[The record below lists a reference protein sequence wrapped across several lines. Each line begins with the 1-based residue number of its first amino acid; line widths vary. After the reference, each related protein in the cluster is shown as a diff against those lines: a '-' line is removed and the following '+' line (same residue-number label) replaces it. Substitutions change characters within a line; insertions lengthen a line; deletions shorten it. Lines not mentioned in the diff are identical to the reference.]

1 MAGLAGVGDARA
13 GQAAAAGLACGRHNI
28 PCVLTGTGGPRA
40 DNERESDS
48 VGSVK
53 YSIVIPIYNEEESFP
68 ALVKRLRE
76 VMDQLDGPAEVVLV
90 DDGSRDGSY
99 ELMAGVNREDPRFKV
114 LQLSR
119 NFGHQIAITAGMDV
133 AAGQAVIVMD
143 ADLQDPPEVILQMAA
158 RWQEGYEVVYAVR
171 ERRDG
176 ETLFKRKTATLFY
189 GIQRR
194 LAEIDQPVEVG
205 DFRLVDRKAL
215 DAFLQM
221 RERNRYVR
229 GMFSWVGFRQTAVPY
244 ARAPRA
250 AGDSKYPLRKMARL
264 ALDGFVGFS
273 TAPLRFALSLGLVMA
288 AVSVVYG
295 VVVIALKLAGLGAWV
310 PGYASLLVTITF
322 LSGVQ
327 LTVMGM
333 VGQYVARIYDETRA
347 RPLYLVREAR
357 GFAAGGRGGAD
368 AEANGEALWPAASQ
382 DSLTR
387 GQRVPPLPP
396 S

>member
-1 MAGLAGVGDARA
+1 MWDGAIDPVD
-13 GQAAAAGLACGRHNI
+13 
-28 PCVLTGTGGPRA
+28 T
-40 DNERESDS
+40 
-48 VGSVK
+48 VK

-76 VMDQLDGPAEVVLV
+76 VMDQLDGPTEVVLV
-90 DDGSRDGSY
+90 DDGSRDASY
-99 ELMAGVNREDPRFKV
+99 ELMTDANAEDPRFKIV
-114 LQLSR
+114 QLSR

-133 AAGQAVIVMD
+133 ASGQAVIVMD
-143 ADLQDPPEVILQMAA
+143 ADLQDPPEVILQMVQQ
-158 RWQEGYEVVYAVR
+158 WQEGYEVVYAVR

-176 ETLFKRKTATLFY
+176 ETLFKRKTATIFY

-194 LAEIDQPVEVG
+194 LAEIDQPMEVG

-244 ARAPRA
+244 TRATRE
-250 AGDSKYPLRKMARL
+250 AGQSKYPFRKMMRL

-273 TAPLRFALSLGLVMA
+273 TAPLRFTLTAGIVLAIGAVLYGTLVLAM
-288 AVSVVYG
+288 
-295 VVVIALKLAGLGAWV
+295 KLAGVPHFG
-310 PGYASLLVTITF
+310 PGYASLLVAITF

-327 LTVMGM
+327 LIVIGM
-333 VGQYVARIYDETRA
+333 VGQYVARIYDEARA

-357 GFAAGGRGGAD
+357 GFSGRSQS
-368 AEANGEALWPAASQ
+368 AEDTLWPAASQ
-382 DSLTR
+382 DSLVR

>member
-1 MAGLAGVGDARA
+1 VR
-13 GQAAAAGLACGRHNI
+13 
-28 PCVLTGTGGPRA
+28 
-40 DNERESDS
+40 
-48 VGSVK
+48 
-53 YSIVIPIYNEEESFP
+53 YSIVIPIYNEEESFG
-68 ALVKRLRE
+68 ALVSRLAE

-99 ELMAGVNREDPRFKV
+99 ALMVAANREDPRFKV

-119 NFGHQIAITAGMDV
+119 NFGHQIAITAGMDA

-171 ERRDG
+171 ERREG
-176 ETLFKRKTATLFY
+176 ETAFKRKTATIFY
-189 GIQRR
+189 GLQRR

-244 ARAPRA
+244 VRASRA
-250 AGDSKYPLRKMARL
+250 AGESKYPLRKMVRL
-264 ALDGFVGFS
+264 AFDGFIGFS
-273 TAPLRFALSLGLVMA
+273 TAPLRFALTLGVVMA
-288 AVSVVYG
+288 AASLLYG
-295 VVVIALKLAGLGAWV
+295 VTAIAVKLAGFNIV

-322 LSGVQ
+322 LGGVQ
-327 LTVMGM
+327 LMVIGM
-333 VGQYVARIYDETRA
+333 VGQYVARIYDEVRA

-357 GFAAGGRGGAD
+357 GLTPSGRAD
-368 AEANGEALWPAASQ
+368 ADALWPAADQ
-382 DSLTR
+382 DALTIR
-387 GQRVPPLPP
+387 QDALTTYQDALTNGQRVPPA
-396 S
+396 

>member
-1 MAGLAGVGDARA
+1 MERDQLDA
-13 GQAAAAGLACGRHNI
+13 I
-28 PCVLTGTGGPRA
+28 
-40 DNERESDS
+40 
-48 VGSVK
+48 K
-53 YSIVIPIYNEEESFP
+53 YSIVIPIFNEEESFG
-68 ALVKRLRE
+68 ALVGRLGE
-76 VMDQLDGPAEVVLV
+76 VLDRLDGPAEVVLV

-99 ELMAGVNREDPRFKV
+99 QLMVAANERDPRFKIV
-114 LQLSR
+114 QLSR

-143 ADLQDPPEVILQMAA
+143 ADLQDPPEVILEMAA
-158 RWQEGYEVVYAVR
+158 RWQEGFEVVYAVR

-194 LAEIDQPVEVG
+194 LAEIEQPVEVG
-205 DFRLVDRKAL
+205 DFRLVDRRAL
-215 DAFLQM
+215 DAFLLM

-244 ARAPRA
+244 ARASRE
-250 AGDSKYPLRKMARL
+250 AGESKYPLRKMLRL
-264 ALDGFVGFS
+264 AFDGFVGFS
-273 TAPLRFALSLGLVMA
+273 TAPLKLSLALGLLMA
-288 AVSVVYG
+288 GASVLYG
-295 VVVIALKLAGLGAWV
+295 VVAIAMKLAGLSLV

-327 LTVMGM
+327 LIVIGM
-333 VGQYVARIYDETRA
+333 VGQYVARIYDEVRA

-357 GFAAGGRGGAD
+357 GFAPASRARTGDVLPVSTGD
-368 AEANGEALWPAASQ
+368 A
-382 DSLTR
+382 LTR
-387 GQRVPPLPP
+387 GERVPP

>member
-1 MAGLAGVGDARA
+1 MWRWIQLEAVR
-13 GQAAAAGLACGRHNI
+13 
-28 PCVLTGTGGPRA
+28 
-40 DNERESDS
+40 
-48 VGSVK
+48 
-53 YSIVIPIYNEEESFP
+53 YSIVVPIFNEEESFG
-68 ALVKRLRE
+68 ALVGRLAE

-90 DDGSRDGSY
+90 DDGSRDGSFA
-99 ELMAGVNREDPRFKV
+99 LMTAANREDPRFKV

-171 ERRDG
+171 ERREG
-176 ETLFKRKTATLFY
+176 ETAFKRRTATLFY
-189 GIQRR
+189 GLQRR
-194 LAEIDQPVEVG
+194 LAEVDQPVEVG

-244 ARAPRA
+244 VRASRES
-250 AGDSKYPLRKMARL
+250 GESKYPLRKMIRL

-273 TAPLRFALSLGLVMA
+273 TAPLRFALTLGLLMA
-288 AVSVVYG
+288 VASVLYGITAIAV
-295 VVVIALKLAGLGAWV
+295 KLAGFSVV

-327 LTVMGM
+327 LMVIGM
-333 VGQYVARIYDETRA
+333 VGQYVARIYDEVRA

-357 GFAAGGRGGAD
+357 GFAPAGRAD
-368 AEANGEALWPAASQ
+368 ADALWPDARQ
-382 DSLTR
+382 DSLTA

>member
-1 MAGLAGVGDARA
+1 MGWAGVR
-13 GQAAAAGLACGRHNI
+13 LE
-28 PCVLTGTGGPRA
+28 P
-40 DNERESDS
+40 
-48 VGSVK
+48 VK

-68 ALVKRLRE
+68 ALVRRLRG
-76 VMDQLDGPAEVVLV
+76 VLDRLDGPAEVVLV

-99 ELMAGVNREDPRFKV
+99 ELMAAVTQEDPRFKV

-143 ADLQDPPEVILQMAA
+143 ADLQDPPEVILDMAA

-171 ERRDG
+171 AHREG
-176 ETLFKRKTATLFY
+176 ETAFKRKTATLFY
-189 GIQRR
+189 GLQRR

-215 DAFLQM
+215 NAFLQM

-244 ARAPRA
+244 VRASRG
-250 AGDSKYPLRKMARL
+250 AGTSKYPLRKMVRL

-273 TAPLRFALSLGLVMA
+273 TAPLRFALTLGLVMA
-288 AVSVVYG
+288 VASVLYGMTAIAV
-295 VVVIALKLAGLGAWV
+295 KLAGVADV

-327 LTVMGM
+327 LMVVGM
-333 VGQYVARIYDETRA
+333 VGQYVGRIYDEVRG

-357 GFAAGGRGGAD
+357 GFAPEGRAG
-368 AEANGEALWPAASQ
+368 AEELWPAGRQ
-382 DSLTR
+382 DSLTN
-387 GQRVPPLPP
+387 GQPVPPPL

>member
-1 MAGLAGVGDARA
+1 LE
-13 GQAAAAGLACGRHNI
+13 
-28 PCVLTGTGGPRA
+28 P
-40 DNERESDS
+40 
-48 VGSVK
+48 VK
-53 YSIVIPIYNEEESFP
+53 YSIVIPIYNEEQSFP
-68 ALVKRLRE
+68 ALVRRLRE
-76 VMDQLDGPAEVVLV
+76 VLDRLDGPAEVVLV
-90 DDGSRDGSY
+90 DDGSRDASY
-99 ELMAGVNREDPRFKV
+99 ELMVAVNREDPRFKV

-171 ERRDG
+171 EHREG
-176 ETLFKRKTATLFY
+176 ETAFKRKTATLFY
-189 GIQRR
+189 GLQRR

-215 DAFLQM
+215 NAFLQM

-244 ARAPRA
+244 VRASRE
-250 AGDSKYPLRKMARL
+250 AGNSKYPLRKMIRL

-273 TAPLRFALSLGLVMA
+273 TAPLRFALTLGLAMA
-288 AVSVVYG
+288 VASVLYGITAIAV
-295 VVVIALKLAGLGAWV
+295 KLAGVAYV

-327 LTVMGM
+327 LMVIGM
-333 VGQYVARIYDETRA
+333 VGQYVGRIYDEVRA

-357 GFAAGGRGGAD
+357 GFAAEGRAGA
-368 AEANGEALWPAASQ
+368 EELWPARQ
-382 DSLTR
+382 DPLTN
-387 GQRVPPLPP
+387 GHRVPPPP

>member
-1 MAGLAGVGDARA
+1 MDSRD
-13 GQAAAAGLACGRHNI
+13 CSRKRRH
-28 PCVLTGTGGPRA
+28 GMGGEIRLEP
-40 DNERESDS
+40 
-48 VGSVK
+48 VK
-53 YSIVIPIYNEEESFP
+53 YSIVIPIYNEEQSFP
-68 ALVKRLRE
+68 ALVRRLRE
-76 VMDQLDGPAEVVLV
+76 VLDRLDGPAEVVLV

-99 ELMAGVNREDPRFKV
+99 ELMAAVNREDPRFKV

-119 NFGHQIAITAGMDV
+119 NFGHQIAVTAGMDA

-171 ERRDG
+171 ERREG
-176 ETLFKRKTATLFY
+176 ETAFKRKTATLFY
-189 GIQRR
+189 GLQRR

-215 DAFLQM
+215 NAFLQM

-244 ARAPRA
+244 VRASRES
-250 AGDSKYPLRKMARL
+250 GNSKYPLRKMIRL

-273 TAPLRFALSLGLVMA
+273 TAPLRFALTAGLVMA
-288 AVSVVYG
+288 VASVLYG
-295 VVVIALKLAGLGAWV
+295 ITIFALKLAGVADV

-327 LTVMGM
+327 LVVIGM
-333 VGQYVARIYDETRA
+333 VGQYVGRIYDEVRA
-347 RPLYLVREAR
+347 RPLYLVRETR
-357 GFAAGGRGGAD
+357 GFAAEDRAGA
-368 AEANGEALWPAASQ
+368 EERWPARE
-382 DSLTR
+382 DSLTN
-387 GQRVPPLPP
+387 GQRVPPLPL